1 MTNFCHLCPNPAPQG
16 EPLCAAC
23 FDAAFE
29 RSWNDSVAR
38 LKDPR
43 RVMPE
48 ADRVNAIRYMEE
60 REAFTSSL
68 N

>member
-1 MTNFCHLCPNPAPQG
+1 MNYCHLCPSPAPQG

-23 FDAAFE
+23 FDAAFDK
-29 RSWNDSVAR
+29 SWNASVAR

-48 ADRVNAIRYMEE
+48 ADRANAIRYMEE

>member
-29 RSWNDSVAR
+29 KSWNDSVAR

-48 ADRVNAIRYMEE
+48 ADRANAILYMEE